1 MTVWMVRGG
10 RLGEFQESA
19 LTEGYAVIS
28 FGFKKDLADFTDREQ
43 LLNSLRSEPAHRDS
57 SNKSVG
63 NAASQ
68 LWNFAKEIHN
78 GDMVIMPLK
87 GTSRVIS
94 VGEVT
99 GDYQFHPDADV
110 GYHTRNINWIAA
122 DIPREAFDQDLL
134 FSLGSSL
141 TVSQPRAEN
150 AAKRIEEI
158 VKKHLSGEPITE
170 SESDVIHISDDSTP
184 EIDLDEQIEDQIVR
198 RIRQKFSGTRLEYL
212 VAKILEASDYT
223 VMQTRQGPD
232 GGIDVLAGT
241 GDMGFGNPKLCVQVK
256 SGRTPIKLPDYD
268 RLQGNIQSFGAEYGL
283 LVSLSDFTID
293 VRKENERSF
302 FKIRLWGPRELVG
315 RLLETY
321 ESLPPE
327 IRADI
332 PLQNRRVLV
341 ESED

>member
-1 MTVWMVRGG
+1 MAVWMVRGG

-19 LTEGYAVIS
+19 LTEGYAVIG

-43 LLNSLRSEPAHRDS
+43 LLNSLRGEPAHRDS

-68 LWNFAKEIHN
+68 LWNFAKEIQN
-78 GDMVIMPLK
+78 GD
-87 GTSRVIS
+87 SRVIS
-94 VGEVT
+94 VGKVT
-99 GDYQFHPDADV
+99 GDYQFHPDADR
-110 GYHTRNINWIAA
+110 GYHTRNIDWIAA
-122 DIPREAFDQDLL
+122 DIPREVFDQDLL

-170 SESDVIHISDDSTP
+170 PESDVVQDTDDDTS
-184 EIDLDEQIEDQIVR
+184 EFDWDELIEDQIVQR
-198 RIRQKFSGTRLEYL
+198 LTQRFSGTRLEYL
-212 VAKILEASDYT
+212 VSEILKASGYT
-223 VMQTRQGPD
+223 SIQTRMGPD
-232 GGIDVLAGT
+232 GGIDVLAGK
-241 GDMGFGNPKLCVQVK
+241 GDMGFGEPRLCVQVK
-256 SGRTPIKLPDYD
+256 SGNSPVPIDDYD
-268 RLQGNIQSFGAEYGL
+268 RLRGNIQNFGAQYGL
-283 LVSLSDFTID
+283 LVSLSDFTIA
-293 VRKENERSF
+293 VRRENERSF
-302 FKIRLWGPRELVG
+302 FNIRLWGPHELVG
-315 RLLETY
+315 RLLDTY
-321 ESLPPE
+321 DSLPGE